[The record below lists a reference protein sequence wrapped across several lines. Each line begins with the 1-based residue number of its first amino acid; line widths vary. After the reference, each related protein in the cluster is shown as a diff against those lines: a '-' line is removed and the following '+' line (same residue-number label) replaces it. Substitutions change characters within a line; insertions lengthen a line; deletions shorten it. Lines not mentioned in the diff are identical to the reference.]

1 MENEPNEPG
10 AGKGPVECREE
21 TGDVVK
27 SEAKHRDEASGERHA
42 VETRAHT
49 PRRRDADARRRA
61 LVAAAVRVI
70 SAHGV
75 GAATVA
81 RISAEAGVSRG
92 LISHYFA
99 GKDDLLRATYRRLT
113 DELAAE
119 TARIARARGET
130 AQAKLRAAVE
140 AAFQP
145 PVFAADKIAV
155 WLAFWAE
162 ARHRPSLG
170 ALNRELYRGYRAT
183 ITRLMAEAA
192 RERGATLDAHRA
204 AVALTALIDGLW
216 LEWTLDREAFSRAE
230 ALGAS
235 LDFLERLFATP
246 HPRKDETPHV
256 P

>member
-1 MENEPNEPG
+1 MKSKAKRRNE
-10 AGKGPVECREE
+10 GPEE
-21 TGDVVK
+21 RRGTN
-27 SEAKHRDEASGERHA
+27 ARAR
-42 VETRAHT
+42 TR
-49 PRRRDADARRRA
+49 RNADARRRA

-70 SAHGV
+70 AAHGV

-99 GKDDLLRATYRRLT
+99 GKDDLLRATYRQLT

-162 ARHRPSLG
+162 ARYRPSLG

-183 ITRLMAEAA
+183 IARLMAEAA
-192 RERGATLDAHRA
+192 RERGAMLDAHRA

-216 LEWTLDREAFSRAE
+216 LEWTLDREAFSRTE
-230 ALGAS
+230 ALGTS
-235 LDFLERLFATP
+235 LDFLDRLLAAP
-246 HPRKDETPHV
+246 HPQNHERPHV

>member
-1 MENEPNEPG
+1 MRNGEQRPDERAGGRSATGAAEPP
-10 AGKGPVECREE
+10 
-21 TGDVVK
+21 
-27 SEAKHRDEASGERHA
+27 
-42 VETRAHT
+42 

-61 LVAAAVRVI
+61 LVEATIRVI
-70 SAHGV
+70 AAHGM
-75 GAATVA
+75 GAATVG

-99 GKDDLLRATYRRLT
+99 GKDDLLRATYRRLA

-119 TARIARARGET
+119 TARIAGARGET

-140 AAFQP
+140 AAFQS
-145 PVFAADKIAV
+145 PVFAADKITV

-183 ITRLMAEAA
+183 LTRLMAEAA
-192 RERGATLDAHRA
+192 RERGAALDAHRA

-216 LEWTLDREAFSRAE
+216 LEWALDREAFSPTE

-235 LDFLERLFATP
+235 LDFLERLFAAP
-246 HPRKDETPHV
+246 HPGKDETPHV